1 LYNCSYFRSLSET
14 SFLPEWEET
23 IDYQEKSIELPL
35 PKYPALNALKAQ
47 AVSNK
52 WDSDGSS
59 GIFSAVSPSPAETD
73 QNAIPSST
81 PEKYPIFSTDPTC
94 PVSPIYSRDGEDS
107 SGIFFTPETIGE
119 PEKRS
124 SATAGPTSSVSHIY
138 LRDGE
143 GSSGVFL
150 NPETTGEPEK
160 RSSATAGPT
169 SSVSHIYLRDGE
181 GSSGVFLNPERTG
194 QPERKLSDTAD
205 STSSLS
211 PNYVSDGEG
220 SSGVFLAPKTT
231 GEAENRSLVT
241 VDPVSPIYIRNIENS
256 SRVSWG
262 GSDPDTYLEAR
273 NRLIEDGLM
282 IVEESSSSNNTPPQP
297 VQKEE
302 SPLPKI
308 ICPALGCEQMFS
320 TTYNM
325 NIHYSTVHLGLAAY
339 TCCFCPW
346 KESHRSRLSRHL
358 RAAHDIEQPSDEMLE
373 KNEQYVLMVEA
384 KRQQRLWTPNGK
396 Y

>member
-1 LYNCSYFRSLSET
+1 LSET

-124 SATAGPTSSVSHIY
+124 SATP
-138 LRDGE
+138 
-143 GSSGVFL
+143 
-150 NPETTGEPEK
+150 
-160 RSSATAGPT
+160 GPT